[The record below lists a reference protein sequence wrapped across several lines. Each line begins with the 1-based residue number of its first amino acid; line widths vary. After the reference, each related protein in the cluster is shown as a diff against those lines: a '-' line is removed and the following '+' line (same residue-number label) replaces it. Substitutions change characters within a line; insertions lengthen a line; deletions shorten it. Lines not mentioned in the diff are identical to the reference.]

1 MTIKKKL
8 IILFAVP
15 IAALAFTAVLGFRS
29 QSVDAE
35 VIEDAVASATMS
47 SAINDLALAIGAERL
62 PAGSIPGSD
71 SAELQEQTDS
81 AMVALQAA
89 ERFTSISAD
98 AAGIADRVEQA
109 RSGDTAQWDAALQ
122 ALLVAEDAQPIDN
135 FDAEG
140 ATASLSTRS
149 ASWGLVLQERAWFET
164 LEVPAGETAPQI
176 VSDFAVAETM
186 LAASANQ
193 TFGEGDVFGDA
204 LTSAAQ
210 LELNELR
217 ALAIE
222 DLGRGTAEELDGAQV
237 LATLGMT
244 RVAWADAINAA
255 DDTVLNGLVDR
266 NDAIVEARSLFLLLA
281 AVAGV
286 LLAALLF
293 VTGRS
298 ILRPLDGLIDEADRV
313 ANVRLPKVVQHLRS
327 LGASDEIPPLPEI
340 PKYSDDE
347 VGALVDAFNE
357 VQGTAVVL
365 ATEQAQSRRNF
376 AEMFVNFGRRNQQL
390 NHRMIAMLSDLEK
403 NEQDPEVLANL
414 YQLDALAT
422 RMRRNAESLLVL
434 AGNQTP
440 RQWSKPV
447 SLERTVR
454 SALAEVEGHDR
465 VDVFDLPD
473 VSLPG
478 AIVADITH
486 LLAEL
491 VENATNFSDPESSV
505 ELSSYRMREGL
516 MVQITDHGIGIGS
529 TDLALHNERISTPPR
544 LDEAPSRLLGLFVVG
559 RLADRHDLR
568 VVLDSEPGAGT
579 TAHVLI
585 PGELVIEPETDEIV
599 PEPTAHADDE
609 APAIAAA
616 PVAPLTPPPAPPTP
630 PTQPLLPAAPAPTV
644 IAAPPAAVLPA
655 PPPVPVASGAPT
667 PGATAGLPT
676 RAPQQAWSE
685 MMAEPVAPLV
695 PVAESPAPEPAEEAS
710 GFGSLVAFMGGV
722 DRGLTDTENSDWSAS

>member
-1 MTIKKKL
+1 MSIKKKL

-15 IAALAFTAVLGFRS
+15 IAALALTALVGFRS

-35 VIEDAVASATMS
+35 GIEDAVSSATMS
-47 SAINDLALAIGAERL
+47 SAINELALAIGAERL
-62 PAGSIPGSD
+62 PADARADID
-71 SAELQEQTDS
+71 QAELEAQTDS
-81 AMVALQAA
+81 ALAGLLSA
-89 ERFTSISAD
+89 ERFTGTSVDGARFADRID
-98 AAGIADRVEQA
+98 AARG
-109 RSGDTAQWDAALQ
+109 GDTGQWDIALEE
-122 ALLVAEDAQPIDN
+122 LLVAEDAQPIDS
-135 FDAEG
+135 FDATG

-149 ASWGLVLQERAWFET
+149 ASWGLVLQERAW
-164 LEVPAGETAPQI
+164 LEMMSLEPGQTSPGLA
-176 VSDFAVAETM
+176 SDFAVAETM

-193 TFGEGDVFGDA
+193 TFGDTDVFGDA
-204 LTSAAQ
+204 LTSPAQ

-217 ALAIE
+217 ALAVE
-222 DLGRGTAEELDGAQV
+222 DLANGTTGDLDAATV
-237 LATLGMT
+237 LATVGSA
-244 RVAWADAINAA
+244 RQAWADAIDAA
-255 DDTVLNGLVDR
+255 DGTVLDGLVER
-266 NDAIVEARSLFLLLA
+266 NDAIVDARSLFLLLA
-281 AVAGV
+281 AVAAV

-390 NHRMIAMLSDLEK
+390 NHRMLAMLSDLEK
-403 NEQDPEVLANL
+403 NEQDPDTLANL

-447 SLERTVR
+447 TLERAVR
-454 SALAEVEGHDR
+454 SALGEIEAHAR
-465 VDVFDLPD
+465 VDVAELPD

-478 AIVADITH
+478 AVVADITH

-491 VENATNFSDPESSV
+491 IENATNFSDPESTV

-516 MVQITDHGIGIGS
+516 MIQIVDHGIGIGVN
-529 TDLALHNERISTPPR
+529 DLALHNERISTPPR

-568 VVLDSEPGAGT
+568 VVLDSEQGAGT
-579 TAHVLI
+579 TANVLI
-585 PGELVIEPETDEIV
+585 PGDLVIV
-599 PEPTAHADDE
+599 PEDELDDHDPVSVPSAAVVPPPVRE
-609 APAIAAA
+609 ISPRAVQAPA
-616 PVAPLTPPPAPPTP
+616 PDVQPPS
-630 PTQPLLPAAPAPTV
+630 LPAAPAPTIV
-644 IAAPPAAVLPA
+644 AAPPAAVLPA
-655 PPPVPVASGAPT
+655 PPPVPVAAGVPT
-667 PGATAGLPT
+667 PGAAEALPT
-676 RAPQQAWSE
+676 RAPQQAWAE
-685 MMAEPVAPLV
+685 MMPEPVAPVV
-695 PVAESPAPEPAEEAS
+695 PPAVPSADPPAEDTS

-722 DRGLTDTENSDWSAS
+722 NRGLTESDSTDRSAS